1 MVSIHQTQPT
11 RFAVILAAG
20 RGTRLRP
27 LTDNRSKPMMPVAGQ
42 PMVERVLDMLAQG
55 GIERFIVVAD
65 PHDQALIE
73 HINQSPRAD
82 QVRLAY
88 QERQLGMAHA
98 VECAAPLVRE
108 ANASSFLLASC
119 DNLYPQ
125 EHIPA
130 LIDHYRQDNLDAA
143 LTLMWIPRERAS
155 ATGLVVLNERD
166 RVTKIIEK
174 PTPDQI
180 PRYDRTDE
188 VLAAPSLY
196 ALSTRLLDYLAQV
209 PISPRGEREFPDALR
224 LLIEDGG
231 AVGGCVVQWR
241 MTLTR
246 PQDLL
251 AINRHVLRQDPA
263 CASVETNLPEKI
275 DINPPVRID
284 SGVRLGAGCHI
295 GPEAYLERGCNIGT
309 GATVQRAVVLR
320 GASVKAGGLVEDT
333 VVS

>member
-1 MVSIHQTQPT
+1 ML
-11 RFAVILAAG
+11 AVILAAG

-27 LTDNRSKPMMPVAGQ
+27 LTDNRSKPMMPIASQ

-65 PHDQALIE
+65 PQDRALIE
-73 HINQSPRAD
+73 HINRSSRAA

-108 ANASSFLLASC
+108 AHAPSFLLASC

-130 LIDHYRQDNLDAA
+130 LIERRHQHNLDAA

-155 ATGLVVLNERD
+155 ATGLVVLNERE

-174 PTPDQI
+174 PKPAQI
-180 PRYDRTDE
+180 PRYDGTDE

-196 ALSTRLLDYLAQV
+196 VLSTRVLDYLAQV
-209 PISPRGEREFPDALR
+209 PLSPRGEREFPDALR

-231 AVGGCVVQWR
+231 AVGGRVVQWR

-246 PQDLL
+246 PPDLL
-251 AINRHVLRQDPA
+251 AINRHILRQDPA
-263 CASVETNLPEKI
+263 CARVEADLPEKI

-284 SGVRLGAGCHI
+284 PGVRLGDGCRI
-295 GPEAYLERGCNIGT
+295 GPEVYLERGCTVGA

-320 GASVKAGGLVEDT
+320 GATVKAGGLVEDT

>member
-1 MVSIHQTQPT
+1 ML
-11 RFAVILAAG
+11 AVILAAG

-27 LTDNRSKPMMPVAGQ
+27 LTDNRSKPMMPIASQ

-65 PHDQALIE
+65 PQDRALIE
-73 HINQSPRAD
+73 HINRSSRAA

-108 ANASSFLLASC
+108 AHAPSFLLASC

-130 LIDHYRQDNLDAA
+130 LIERRHQHNLDAA

-155 ATGLVVLNERD
+155 ATGLVVLNERE

-174 PTPDQI
+174 PKPAQI
-180 PRYDRTDE
+180 PRYDGTDE

-196 ALSTRLLDYLAQV
+196 VLSTRVLDYLAQV

-231 AVGGCVVQWR
+231 AVGGRVVQWR

-246 PQDLL
+246 PPDLL
-251 AINRHVLRQDPA
+251 AINRHILRQDPA
-263 CASVETNLPEKI
+263 CARVEADLPEKI

-284 SGVRLGAGCHI
+284 PGVRLGDGCRI
-295 GPEAYLERGCNIGT
+295 GPEVYLERGCTVGA

-320 GASVKAGGLVEDT
+320 GATVKAGGLVEDT